1 MSEYKIGKLVFK
13 TKKQALEYTRNKI
26 TTISY
31 GKINKDNENF
41 KFFKKLLKN
50 LPEYEEKK
58 GCGILAFNIERNAF
72 NKSYH
77 LTIDRK
83 DGSNVDFSWNSCC
96 KFNPRTPKQY
106 LTKAMRDEINYQIQN
121 FKKEAIYKC
130 CICKTHDNNIEYHA
144 DHIIPFSKIKD
155 DFLNDNELP
164 VPVNFKDSINGTKLF
179 IDDDYEF
186 KNNWIKYHLRNTKLQ
201 ILCQTCNLKKSNK

>member
-1 MSEYKIGKLVFK
+1 MSEYKIGELVFK

-31 GKINKDNENF
+31 GKINKQNEHF

-50 LPEYEEKK
+50 LPEYKEKK

-83 DGSNVDFSWNSCC
+83 DGTNIDFSWNQCC
-96 KFNPRTPKQY
+96 QFKPRTSEQY
-106 LTKAMRDEINYQIQN
+106 LTRAMRDEIYYQIHR
-121 FKKEAIYKC
+121 FKQEALLRC
-130 CICKTHDNNIEYHA
+130 CICKTFDKNIEYHA
-144 DHIIPFSKIKD
+144 DHIIPFSKIKES
-155 DFLNDNELP
+155 FLNQNDLP
-164 VPVNFKDSINGTKLF
+164 VPIEFKTGINGTKLF
-179 IDDDYEF
+179 TDDDYEF
-186 KNNWIKYHLRNTKLQ
+186 KKSWTKYHKNNTQLQ
-201 ILCQTCNLKKSNK
+201 ILCQRCNLKKSNK